1 MVSDPSDAVTALR
14 REIARLE
21 GFVRQLDAGDA
32 ELAHQR
38 RRYADRLERA
48 GGHSAAVEA
57 GLEQAQQ
64 VLRLNRREQEMIAR
78 RLARLRADLDTL
90 EHADAARSGN

>member
-1 MVSDPSDAVTALR
+1 MVSDSSDAVTALR

-21 GFVRQLDAGDA
+21 GFVRQLDAGSA
-32 ELAHQR
+32 ELAHQGR
-38 RRYADRLERA
+38 RSADRLERA
-48 GGHSAAVEA
+48 GGRSAAVEA
-57 GLEQAQQ
+57 RMEHTRQI
-64 VLRLNRREQEMIAR
+64 LRLNRKEREMMAK